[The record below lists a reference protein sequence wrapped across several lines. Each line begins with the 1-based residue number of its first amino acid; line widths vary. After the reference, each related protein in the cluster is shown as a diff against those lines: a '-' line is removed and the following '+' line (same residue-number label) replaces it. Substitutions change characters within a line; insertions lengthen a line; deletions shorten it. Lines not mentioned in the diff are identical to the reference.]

1 MAAPRF
7 TLEFYKDA
15 TGRKPVLEWLR
26 NKASVSTRRVVGTA
40 LREILQEQGMGVC
53 GTAFGRQLGG
63 GLFEFRLRE
72 GDLLLRAF
80 CHAFGDKVILLLAAY
95 DKSEDHQL
103 SVNRRCQSVRRRRAS
118 SISSRWPGMR
128 RPAGGRQPLDPVSRS
143 ARSVR

>member
-72 GDLLLRAF
+72 SDLLLRAF
-80 CHAFGDKVILLLAAY
+80 CHAYGEKVILLLAAY
-95 DKSEDHQL
+95 DKSEDPSAKRQKKEIEL
-103 SVNRRCQSVRRRRAS
+103 ARRRLTDWQQRQ
-118 SISSRWPGMR
+118 RQR
-128 RPAGGRQPLDPVSRS
+128 RS
-143 ARSVR
+143 